1 MITMELII
9 KGEPK
14 EIADLVTEII
24 QSRQLKVTIDSESV
38 FKKLTAK
45 NDIWKKRHEGSV
57 F

>member
-1 MITMELII
+1 MELII

-45 NDIWKKRHEGSV
+45 NDIWKNRHEGSV